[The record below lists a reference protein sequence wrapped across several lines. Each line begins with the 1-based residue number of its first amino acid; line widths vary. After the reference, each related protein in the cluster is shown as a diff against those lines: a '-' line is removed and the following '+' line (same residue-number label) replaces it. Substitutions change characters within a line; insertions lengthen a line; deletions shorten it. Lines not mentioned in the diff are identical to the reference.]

1 MLGVCTCF
9 LFSVDLVQRCLGEVL
24 AGEGDVKKG
33 ERCFLRA
40 SRVRPGV
47 CAEVGW

>member
-1 MLGVCTCF
+1 V
-9 LFSVDLVQRCLGEVL
+9 GEVL

-33 ERCFLRA
+33 ERWYL
-40 SRVRPGV
+40 VV